1 MSDIKKYL
9 VEKRGMNE
17 FFAEDLAKRIE
28 KHEDIKNLFN
38 EYIKTGEYTGDAKT
52 MHDKLPHLESE
63 TVFEFLV
70 GLREEPDKYTQYISD
85 GARYL

>member
-38 EYIKTGEYTGDAKT
+38 EYVKTGEYTGDAKT

>member
-1 MSDIKKYL
+1 MSEIKKYL
-9 VEKRGMNE
+9 VEERGMNE

-28 KHEDIKNLFN
+28 KHDDIKNLFK

-85 GARYL
+85 GAHYL

>member
-28 KHEDIKNLFN
+28 KHDDIKNLFN
-38 EYIKTGEYTGDAKT
+38 EYIKTGEYIGDAKT

>member
-28 KHEDIKNLFN
+28 KHDDIKNLFN

-52 MHDKLPHLESE
+52 MHNKLPHLESE

>member
-28 KHEDIKNLFN
+28 KHDDIKSLFN

>member
-28 KHEDIKNLFN
+28 KHDDIKNLFN

>member
-28 KHEDIKNLFN
+28 KHDDIKSLFN

-70 GLREEPDKYTQYISD
+70 GLREEPDKYTKYISD